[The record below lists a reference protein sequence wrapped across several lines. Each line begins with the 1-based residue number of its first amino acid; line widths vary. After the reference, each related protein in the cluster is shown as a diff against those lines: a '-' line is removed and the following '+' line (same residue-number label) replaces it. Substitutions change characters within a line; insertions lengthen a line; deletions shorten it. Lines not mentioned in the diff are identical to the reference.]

1 MEKKSLLVLNAGS
14 SSIKFALFELVNGN
28 IAGAPTLSG
37 LIDGIGAKTHFKAK
51 NAADDVLIDEDLD
64 MTGASGLDEGHAK
77 SLEYLNKWLAKQPEF
92 GQLAAIG
99 HRVLHGG
106 DFYSAP
112 TVIDKKV
119 FEVLESFIPLG
130 PLHQPHNLRPIRAF
144 FDLYPGV
151 PQVACFDTAFHM
163 TQDPLARRFP
173 LPKEF
178 YEQNIKRYG
187 FHGISFDYISYA
199 LDKYMDEKDAD
210 SRIIIAHLGN
220 GSSLCGIKNRKCV
233 TTTMSFT
240 ALDGLMMGTRCGAVD
255 PGMVLYLLEEKK
267 MSVAEVSELLYK
279 KSGLLGVSGISQDMR
294 ILEKSDSPDAKT
306 AIDLFIY
313 RIAREMGS
321 FMSAIEGLDGIVFTA
336 GIGENAVEI
345 REDICK
351 RMAWAGVKLNP
362 EANATRGT
370 NLISAPDSKVKV
382 YVIPTNEEWMIARY
396 AYELT
401 K

>member
-1 MEKKSLLVLNAGS
+1 MEQKSLLVLNAGS
-14 SSIKFALFELVNGN
+14 SSIKFALFNLLDGQ
-28 IAGAPTLSG
+28 IQGAPTLSG
-37 LIDGIGAKTHFKAK
+37 LIDGIGAQTHFKAK
-51 NAADDVLIDEDLD
+51 NEAGDTLIDVDLD
-64 MTGASGLDEGHAK
+64 MTGVSGLDEGHAK
-77 SLEYLNKWLAKQPEF
+77 SLEYLHKWLEEQPQF

-119 FEVLESFIPLG
+119 FEVLESLIPLG
-130 PLHQPHNLRPIRAF
+130 PLHQPHNLRPVRAF

-173 LPKEF
+173 LPREF
-178 YEQNIKRYG
+178 HDQNIKRYG

-199 LDKYMDEKDAD
+199 LDKYMDKKDANG
-210 SRIIIAHLGN
+210 RIIIAHLGN
-220 GSSLCGIKNRKCV
+220 GSSLCGIKDRKCV

-255 PGMVLYLLEEKK
+255 PGMVLYLLEQKK
-267 MSVAEVSELLYK
+267 MSVAEVSDLLYK

-294 ILEKSDSPDAKT
+294 ILEKSDSPHAKE

-313 RIAREMGS
+313 RISREMGS
-321 FMSAIEGLDGIVFTA
+321 FMSAIGGLDGIVFTA

-345 REDICK
+345 REDICN
-351 RMAWAGVKLNP
+351 RMAWAGVKINP

-382 YVIPTNEEWMIARY
+382 YVIPTNEEWMIANY